1 MKTTTNYTLMLRGG
15 SSVLFGKK
23 ELSELL
29 TQIEPISLREFLLLG
44 DDLPDDPPPEREDGI
59 LVSGLETVLDAMPIG
74 EAEEF
79 LAGRL
84 RGVIQQIQNHWTRTG
99 IVFGCSLSE
108 KAFREKQGVSESV
121 VFTTISIDPG
131 EGIECVANDENKTP
145 ALYYTIYG
153 TPCSNAGVGN
163 IRLVR
168 DPDGTFRKI
177 IRK

>member
-23 ELSELL
+23 ELLELL
-29 TQIEPISLREFLLLG
+29 TQIEPISLRKFLLLG
-44 DDLPDDPPPEREDGI
+44 DDLPDDPPPELENGI
-59 LVSGLETVLDAMPIG
+59 LVSGLETVLDAMSVE

-121 VFTTISIDPG
+121 VFTTKDDTELALSDALWGRAQSGDIMRLEHKEPG
-131 EGIECVANDENKTP
+131 EKDARR
-145 ALYYTIYG
+145 
-153 TPCSNAGVGN
+153 VGYHVPR
-163 IRLVR
+163 IS
-168 DPDGTFRKI
+168 
-177 IRK
+177 

>member
-44 DDLPDDPPPEREDGI
+44 DDLPDDPPPELEGGI
-59 LVSGLETVLDAMPIG
+59 LVSGLETVLDAMPVG

-108 KAFREKQGVSESV
+108 KAFREKQGVSESI
-121 VFTTISIDPG
+121 VFTTKDDTELALSDALWGRSQSGDIMRLEHKEPG
-131 EGIECVANDENKTP
+131 ERE
-145 ALYYTIYG
+145 
-153 TPCSNAGVGN
+153 SHRVGYHVPR
-163 IRLVR
+163 IS
-168 DPDGTFRKI
+168 
-177 IRK
+177 